1 MRRMVSHGAKSSRP
15 LHNGF
20 TRAGGSSLHASRQAF
35 GMTQYGRAMLI
46 ALAALGFACQNA
58 PRDAART
65 AAPAAQLSRSD
76 KLLLA
81 AATIGLPP
89 AGVAPG
95 DLPEPTSR
103 GAQLVVKY
111 CAQCHSLP
119 APSAHSATDWPSVAR
134 RMWLRMEWLPDSLG
148 VRVPTSADRYEI
160 LQYLTGNAL
169 KVSGA
174 VLPAG
179 RGREAFA
186 LVCSRCHALPDPRV
200 HSKADWAIVFA
211 RMERNME
218 RMKVAPPTGQ
228 QTEDILYY
236 LQNQTGARR

>member
-1 MRRMVSHGAKSSRP
+1 MKH
-15 LHNGF
+15 
-20 TRAGGSSLHASRQAF
+20 
-35 GMTQYGRAMLI
+35 YGRAMLI
-46 ALAALGFACQNA
+46 TLAVAGFSAC
-58 PRDAART
+58 RDTSRERAT
-65 AAPAAQLSRSD
+65 PAAVSPTQPSRSEQ
-76 KLLLA
+76 LLIA

-89 AGVAPG
+89 AGIAPG

-119 APSAHSATDWPSVAR
+119 APTAHSATDWPSVTR

-148 VRVPTSADRYEI
+148 VEVPTNAERYEM

-169 KVSGA
+169 RVSGSE
-174 VLPAG
+174 LPAG
-179 RGREAFA
+179 RGRETFA
-186 LVCSRCHALPDPRV
+186 QICSRCHALPDPRV
-200 HSKADWAIVFA
+200 HSRADWPIVFA

-228 QTEDILYY
+228 QTEEILYY
-236 LQNQTGARR
+236 LQTTASMKKP

>member
-1 MRRMVSHGAKSSRP
+1 MRALAFSRQLPRQALAMDCYRRASLTCMVVTWLSASPG
-15 LHNGF
+15 
-20 TRAGGSSLHASRQAF
+20 ASR
-35 GMTQYGRAMLI
+35 
-46 ALAALGFACQNA
+46 LAAQQS
-58 PRDAART
+58 PT
-65 AAPAAQLSRSD
+65 QLSRSD

-89 AGVAPG
+89 AGVAPE

-103 GAQLVVKY
+103 GAQLVVQY

-119 APSAHSATDWPSVAR
+119 APTAHSATDWPSVAR

-148 VRVPTSADRYEI
+148 VHVPTNAERYEL
-160 LQYLTGNAL
+160 LQYLTRNAL
-169 KVSGA
+169 TVSGA
-174 VLPAG
+174 VLPEG

-186 LVCSRCHALPDPRV
+186 LICSRCHALPDPRV
-200 HSKADWAIVFA
+200 HSRADWGVVFA

-228 QTEDILYY
+228 QTEEILEY
-236 LQNQTGARR
+236 LQTAAAPARRTMKKP